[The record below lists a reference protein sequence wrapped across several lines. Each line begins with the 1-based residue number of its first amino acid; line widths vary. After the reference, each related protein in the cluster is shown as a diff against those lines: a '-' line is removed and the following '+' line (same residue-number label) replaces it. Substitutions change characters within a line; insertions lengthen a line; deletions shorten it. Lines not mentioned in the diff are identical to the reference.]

1 MLKVELILDTRGFSG
16 GLLESS
22 RIDPG
27 EFGFSSAE
35 KFLYRMDLEF
45 FGNLPQMA
53 SRKHPALPHFLAAGF
68 MDLRRYLV
76 TMPD

>member
-1 MLKVELILDTRGFSG
+1 LLKVELILDTRGFSG

-45 FGNLPQMA
+45 YGNLPQW
-53 SRKHPALPHFLAAGF
+53 RLANIQLCPIF
-68 MDLRRYLV
+68 SLLV
-76 TMPD
+76 SWI